1 MKTKIDPETS
11 QMPYWLNF
19 FVNAGIPPGEATNYA
34 VTFTDNRIQKDM
46 LLDLTKEYLKDM
58 GITLLGDVISI
69 LRHAKSVHAQEAR
82 DKALKCSA
90 NTGNSTTSPATPRRS
105 TAASRIVD
113 YYLGKDPNAVPMNQQ
128 QPAKLYDDVS
138 SSEKWKNSR
147 KSSVFERLGDSSSSI
162 NSSSNNSSGSTKIT
176 LTGSGNVIV
185 RSTSSSKV
193 SSTTTPPGGS
203 TPSSVFARLGDKPT
217 LKRPASS
224 TSGDDNVSGPPL
236 EYAGILKSLSGQ
248 SKPKKAKQTKSINK
262 TGAVYKKITSQLKS
276 AAAVSTTNSS
286 NSSVS
291 LSQKCNTSS
300 SLDTPIT
307 TAGILSPD
315 AKPLESVSVK
325 QRLGKIT
332 TAPATSTT
340 SKKNFEKSESSD
352 VLSKKGVKSRLGLQR
367 CSEVSSTA
375 DDPQDTE
382 LLNGDSS
389 GVFSRLGRPILKS

>member
-90 NTGNSTTSPATPRRS
+90 NTSNNTTSPATSTPRRS
-105 TAASRIVD
+105 T
-113 YYLGKDPNAVPMNQQ
+113 
-128 QPAKLYDDVS
+128 
-138 SSEKWKNSR
+138 EWKNSR
-147 KSSVFERLGDSSSSI
+147 KSSVFERLGDSSSGI
-162 NSSSNNSSGSTKIT
+162 NSSSNNSPGSTKIT

-224 TSGDDNVSGPPL
+224 TSGDDNGSGPPL
-236 EYAGILKSLSGQ
+236 EYAGILKALSGQ
-248 SKPKKAKQTKSINK
+248 PKQKKAKQTKSINK

-276 AAAVSTTNSS
+276 AAAVSTTNTS

-340 SKKNFEKSESSD
+340 SKKNLEKSESSD

-382 LLNGDSS
+382 PLNGDSS

>member
-1 MKTKIDPETS
+1 MAGETS
-11 QMPYWLNF
+11 QMPYWLSF
-19 FVNAGIPPGEATNYA
+19 FVNAGIPAGEATNYA

-69 LRHAKSVHAQEAR
+69 LRHAKSVHTQEAR
-82 DKALKCSA
+82 DKALKSSA
-90 NTGNSTTSPATPRRS
+90 VATNTTPPSSLTPRRS

-113 YYLGKDPNAVPMNQQ
+113 YYLGKDPNAVPMNTP
-128 QPAKLYDDVS
+128 QPAKLYEDVS

-147 KSSVFERLGDSSSSI
+147 KSSVFERLGDSGS
-162 NSSSNNSSGSTKIT
+162 NSNNPGSTKIT

-193 SSTTTPPGGS
+193 SSTTSPSS

-224 TSGDDNVSGPPL
+224 TSGDDDASGPPL

-248 SKPKKAKQTKSINK
+248 PNAKKAKPTKSVNK
-262 TGAVYKKITSQLKS
+262 TGSVFKKMTSQLKS
-276 AAAVSTTNSS
+276 AAAVSTTNTCASPLSHKS
-286 NSSVS
+286 NSS
-291 LSQKCNTSS
+291 SS
-300 SLDTPIT
+300 SDAPIA

-332 TAPATSTT
+332 MAPATSTT
-340 SKKNFEKSESSD
+340 SKKNSEKSESSD

-375 DDPQDTE
+375 EDPQDTD
-382 LLNGDSS
+382 LSNGDAGGGGGAGSG